1 LARVFLALKFKLVRN
16 RLSRTG
22 ALGVIGFVMV
32 WLAAAASGLSGAV
45 LVGFLGRRFADER
58 TGLVVFVFTLLWAL
72 WVAVP
77 LVASA
82 MDDSLD
88 PRNFELLPLPA
99 PRLAAGLLAA
109 GLAGPGGLITVLILV
124 VGSLAGFA
132 GPASF
137 LPIAL
142 AGVVGTVFCV
152 ATSRAVTALLADL
165 LRNRR
170 TQEVLALV
178 FGLSMV
184 AAALTSTRMVG
195 RSFVSAEKLGGL
207 ASVLA
212 WTPPAAPGKAVAAF
226 AAGEWAIGTLALGYA
241 VLATSI
247 AVWLHG
253 WALRRMLSRPETGSG
268 DRRTVSAGGL
278 FPRWIPLPRTAI
290 GAVAAREFKSLRR
303 DARVRS
309 QLVGGGISLV
319 VVGGTM
325 VGTARESAYLPFAG
339 PVVGFMMVA
348 AVVPN
353 QFGFDGGSMWAWM
366 VNTPAIRSIMMG
378 KNLGWA
384 WVGAIPAT
392 AAAVGGAMLGGA
404 AYLVPALGATVAT
417 LAVWLAVGN
426 LTSVYGPIPMP
437 EGTLF
442 GNRNVTGANFLVSML
457 GLTAIGALLG
467 PVAIGLFLLISFT
480 SPLWSAVGGVA
491 AAGYGLLIYR
501 VLLGASGR
509 LLEERLWSVLETMD
523 GG

>member
-1 LARVFLALKFKLVRN
+1 MARVFLALKFKLVRN

-22 ALGVIGFVMV
+22 ALGVVGFVMV
-32 WLAAAASGLSGAV
+32 WLVAAGSGLSGAV

-58 TGLVVFVFTLLWAL
+58 TGLVILIFALVWAL

-77 LVASA
+77 VIASA

-88 PRNFELLPLPA
+88 PRNFELLPLSA
-99 PRLAAGLLAA
+99 PRLAAGLLVA
-109 GLAGPGGLITVLILV
+109 GLAGPGGLITALILV
-124 VGSLAGFA
+124 VGSVAGFG

-137 LPIAL
+137 LPIAV
-142 AGVVGTVFCV
+142 AGVAGTVLCV

-178 FGLSMV
+178 FGLSMA

-195 RSFVSAEKLGGL
+195 RSFASAGELDEL
-207 ASVLA
+207 ASILA

-226 AAGEWAIGTLALGYA
+226 AGGEWGIGMLALGYA
-241 VLATSI
+241 VLATAM

-253 WALRRMLSRPETGSG
+253 WALRRMLSRPETGSSG
-268 DRRTVSAGGL
+268 HRTVSASGL
-278 FPRWIPLPRTAI
+278 FPRWVPLPRTAI

-303 DARVRS
+303 DTRVRS
-309 QLVGGGISLV
+309 QLAGGVISLV

-325 VGTARESAYLPFAG
+325 VGTACESEYLPFAG
-339 PVVGFMMVA
+339 PLIGFMMVA
-348 AVVPN
+348 AVAPN
-353 QFGFDGGSMWAWM
+353 QYGFDGGSMWAWM
-366 VNTPAIRSIMMG
+366 VNTPAIKSIMVG

-392 AAAVGGAMLGGA
+392 VAAVGGAMLGGVD
-404 AYLVPALGATVAT
+404 YLVPALGATVAT

-442 GNRNVTGANFLVSML
+442 GNRNVTGTNFLVSML
-457 GLTAIGALLG
+457 GLMAGGALLG
-467 PVAIGLFLLISFT
+467 PVAISLFFLISFT
-480 SPLWSAVGGVA
+480 NPVWSAVGGVA

-501 VLLGASGR
+501 VLLGAAGR
-509 LLEERLWSVLETMD
+509 LLEQRLWSVLETLD
-523 GG
+523 GA

>member
-1 LARVFLALKFKLVRN
+1 MARVFLALKFKLVRN
-16 RLSRTG
+16 RLSRAG

-32 WLAAAASGLSGAV
+32 WLAGIGIGLSGAV
-45 LVGFLGRRFADER
+45 LLGFLGRVAER
-58 TGLVVFVFTLLWAL
+58 SALAVWVFTLVWVL
-72 WVAVP
+72 WVVVP
-77 LVASA
+77 VIASA

-88 PRNFELLPLPA
+88 PRNFELLPIPA
-99 PRLAAGLLAA
+99 SRLAGGLLVA
-109 GLAGPGGLITVLILV
+109 GLAGPGGLITTLILV
-124 VGSLAGFA
+124 VGSVAGFA

-142 AGVVGTVFCV
+142 AGVVGTVLCV

-170 TQEVLALV
+170 TQEVVALV
-178 FGLSMV
+178 FGLFMAS
-184 AAALTSTRMVG
+184 AAVTSTRMME
-195 RSFVSAEKLGGL
+195 RSFTIADELGGL

-212 WTPPAAPGKAVAAF
+212 WTPPAAPGKAVASF
-226 AAGEWAIGTLALGYA
+226 AAGEWAIGILALGYGL
-241 VLATSI
+241 LATLVAI
-247 AVWLHG
+247 RLHG
-253 WALRRMLSRPETGSG
+253 WALQRMLSRPDTGTG
-268 DRRTVSAGGL
+268 GRRKRSAGGL

-290 GAVAAREFKSLRR
+290 GAVAARELKSLRR
-303 DARVRS
+303 DPRVRS

-325 VGTARESAYLPFAG
+325 VGTARESVYLPFAG
-339 PVVGFMMVA
+339 AVIGFMMVA

-366 VNTPAIRSIMMG
+366 VNTPAIKSIMMG

-392 AAAVGGAMLGGA
+392 IAAVGGALLGGA
-404 AYLVPALGATVAT
+404 DYLVPALGASVAT

-457 GLTAIGALLG
+457 GLMAVGALLG
-467 PVAIGLFLLISFT
+467 PVAIGLLVLIRFT
-480 SPLWSAVGGVA
+480 NPLWSAVGGVL
-491 AAGYGLLIYR
+491 AAGYGLAIYR
-501 VLLGASGR
+501 VLLGAAGR